1 MINLLEI
8 QKMIFEKMSQLKYPV
23 VDEFTTYQETTM
35 PYVELSSLYINKNDT
50 KNTDGIVVDQYV
62 NAYSAY
68 KGKKEI
74 LEMAQAISDVM
85 DFSTDNLY
93 IKQLTT
99 TISMDSDTKG
109 TLFSD
114 DTGNDY
120 YQAVLIF
127 KIFVYNNNSNNN
139 E

>member
-1 MINLLEI
+1 MIDLLEI
-8 QKMIFEKMSQLKYPV
+8 QKMIFERMSQLEYTII
-23 VDEFTTYQETTM
+23 DEFSNYQEARM
-35 PYVELSSLYINKNDT
+35 PYIELSSLYINENNT

-74 LEMAQAISDVM
+74 LEMIQKISNIM
-85 DFSTDNLY
+85 KFRTDNLY
-93 IKQLTT
+93 VEQLTT
-99 TISMDSDTKG
+99 TIKMDSDVKG
-109 TLFSD
+109 TIFSD

-120 YQAVLIF
+120 YHAVLIF
-127 KIFVYNNNSNNN
+127 KIFVYDNNSNNN